1 MTYQTEVT
9 PAESYIVDQL
19 RAALAGLMTVEAI
32 TVQTND
38 AKPHVQFAGTFPNN
52 DPAAIFDELERRFER
67 LGYTPQVVHPQD
79 EEEQAPENNLLILHA
94 LPVVADK
101 KTGNHAVNAVLFV
114 LTVLSVLITGAFQE
128 HVDIFAHPGQIWRGW
143 PFAVTLLGILTA
155 HELSH
160 YFVGRRHGSPVS
172 LPYFIPLPLL
182 SILGTMGAV
191 IVQRA
196 PMRSRKAL
204 FDIGAA
210 GPIGGLIVAIPLLLI
225 GLMLSEVGHPS
236 EFMPIDENTVLSQ
249 EGNSLLYLGSK
260 YLVYGEILPNEEDE
274 DVWLSP
280 PSPGGTVA
288 FAAWAGLLVTSL
300 NLFPVGQF
308 DGGHIAYA
316 MWGRKGWKV
325 ARGFMA
331 LMFAWGVFLL
341 TVMGNV
347 AGTTWIVWGGISM
360 LMGPRHPP
368 PLNDVTPLDR
378 KRKLVGWLLVI
389 IFILILTPIPL
400 ITKQP

>member
-1 MTYQTEVT
+1 MTHQTDIS
-9 PAESYIVDQL
+9 PAESHIVDQL
-19 RAALAGLMTVEAI
+19 RAALDGLMTVEAI

-38 AKPHVQFAGTFPNN
+38 AKPHVQFTGTFPNH
-52 DPAAIFDELERRFER
+52 DLAEIFDELERRFER

-79 EEEQAPENNLLILHA
+79 EDGQEPESDWLVLHA

-101 KTGNHAVNAVLFV
+101 RTGNQTVNAVLFV
-114 LTVLSVLITGAFQE
+114 LTVLSVLVTGALQE
-128 HVDIFAHPGQIWRGW
+128 NVDIFAHPGQIWQGW
-143 PFAVTLLGILTA
+143 RFAVALLGILTA

-160 YFVGRRHGSPVS
+160 YFVGRRYGSPVS

-210 GPIGGLIVAIPLLLI
+210 GPIGGLIVAIPLLII
-225 GLMLSEVGHPS
+225 GLMFSEVGQPS
-236 EFMPIDENTVLSQ
+236 EFIPIEEDTILSQ

-260 YLVYGEILPNEEDE
+260 YLVHGEILPNEAGE

-316 MWGRKGWKV
+316 MWGRKGWKI
-325 ARGFMA
+325 ARGFVA

-341 TVMGNV
+341 VVLRNV
-347 AGTTWIVWGGISM
+347 AGTTWLVWGGVSL

-368 PLNDVTPLDR
+368 PLNDVTSLDAKR
-378 KRKLVGWLLVI
+378 KRLGWLLVL